1 MGAVNDTET
10 PYCTVYILLL
20 NSFGYSNVIALLP
33 LTIDRAVAVILPLR
47 HGSIITH
54 KTCAVMLLSVWLSIL
69 IVLINYLVDFK
80 SGTVAIKYSMKYHR
94 CIMTGKTYDMEN
106 IFLFILPFMLILFM
120 YGIMLFVIVRK
131 KRSCGRF
138 LLLSTGIIGSNMM
151 CFTPTI
157 ITNLGAINMSYVA
170 TQLLYVTA
178 WYMNGIFN
186 PLIYFLS
193 HPKTKKYL
201 RSRFVLTKSKVGSDA
216 GLQNNTHGT
225 PLDAG
230 KK

>member
-1 MGAVNDTET
+1 MGVVNGNET
-10 PYCTVYILLL
+10 SYCTVYILLL

-54 KTCAVMLLSVWLSIL
+54 KTCAIMLLSVWLSIL

-94 CIMTGKTYDMEN
+94 CIMIGKTYDMEN
-106 IFLFILPFMLILFM
+106 IFLFILPFLLILFM

-170 TQLLYVTA
+170 TQLLYVTV

-193 HPKTKKYL
+193 HPKTKKYFM
-201 RSRFVLTKSKVGSDA
+201 SRFVLTKAKVGSDA
-216 GLQNNTHGT
+216 GLQHNTHGT
-225 PLDAG
+225 PLNDG